1 MKKPDTGRK
10 IRLLAM
16 KITIV
21 YDNKALRPELSAD
34 HGFACLVETEGA
46 PAILFDTGAR
56 GSILKHNMVAL
67 GVDPGS
73 IGTVVISHR
82 HSDHTGGLSDV
93 IEMTEDVEVFLPE
106 SFMTG
111 IAARRV
117 TMVRGWLEISPGVHS
132 TGELSGIEQ
141 SLVLATGNG
150 PVVLVGCAHSGLDN
164 ILRAA
169 SGFGEV
175 WGVIGGFHGFQDFH
189 LLDSLSLIC
198 PCHCTVYREEIGRHC
213 GERCRNCGVGTVI
226 EL

>member
-1 MKKPDTGRK
+1 
-10 IRLLAM
+10 M

-21 YDNKALRPELSAD
+21 YDNKAVRPELSAD
-34 HGFACLVETEGA
+34 HGFSCLVETEGA
-46 PAILFDTGAR
+46 PAILFDTGTR
-56 GSILKHNMVAL
+56 GSILKHNMAAL

-82 HSDHTGGLSDV
+82 HSDHTGGLNDV
-93 IEMTEDVEVFLPE
+93 IAITEDVEVFLPE

-117 TMVRGWLEISPGVHS
+117 TRVRGPLEMSPGVYS

-141 SLVLATGNG
+141 SLVLATGKG
-150 PVVLVGCAHSGLDN
+150 LVVLVGCAHSGLDN

-169 SGFGEV
+169 SAFGEV
-175 WGVIGGFHGFQDFH
+175 RGVIGGFHGFQDFH

-198 PCHCTVYREEIGRHC
+198 PCHCTVYREEIGRLC
-213 GERCRNCGVGTVI
+213 GDRCRNCGVGTVI